1 MTSNDWSKYYSTRL
15 IKENCETWKSLFAET
30 SNDELNRQ
38 RQTAETIVKEKLIS
52 QEKEK
57 LKKKDEMAKFAIQ
70 QQLKVGTV
78 NCRCTASICHL
89 QVDQANREVV
99 DLEKQRE
106 RDSVTKDLE
115 AWKDAVVHPSDHTP
129 SHTPTHPG
137 GPSQKS
143 VSLWTEGEK
152 GTSIRW

>member
-70 QQLKVGTV
+70 QQLKV
-78 NCRCTASICHL
+78 
-89 QVDQANREVV
+89 DQANREVV